1 MAWGDNDCDGD
12 NDSVDAL
19 KGLRHV
25 AALSV
30 SQDDLCPELGS
41 TVEVAD
47 ASPHIWGD
55 LDCDGD
61 ADSVDA
67 LKGLRHVAAFSV
79 SQNEPCPDIG
89 DTVTVDI

>member
-12 NDSVDAL
+12 NDAVDAL

-30 SQDDLCPELGS
+30 SQNDPCPEMGS

-61 ADSVDA
+61 TDVFDVVHVVAVAFRNADPA
-67 LKGLRHVAAFSV
+67 IEFC
-79 SQNEPCPDIG
+79 EPCAP
-89 DTVTVDI
+89 